1 MEISDSLQ
9 TLYSAK
15 IEEQDGS
22 YHIEVPKREIVDG
35 AVEPTEPVKVAL
47 LSHPNGGESRDV
59 RVERG
64 SSTGTPKRNG
74 QSGTSSHQDP
84 PVTEGEIRKVEI
96 ENIGDQGDGIAKV
109 ERGFVVIVPG
119 GRVGEEPR
127 VRIDEVKENVA
138 FAEIA

>member
-35 AVEPTEPVKVAL
+35 AVEPTEPVRVAL
-47 LSHPNGGESRDV
+47 LSHPSGGESWDV
-59 RVERG
+59 RVKGG
-64 SSTGTPKRNG
+64 STETPSRNG
-74 QSGTSSHQDP
+74 QSGTSNRQTP
-84 PVTEGEIRKVEI
+84 PVSEGEVRKVEI
-96 ENIGDQGDGIAKV
+96 ESIGDQGDGIAKV

-119 GRVGEEPR
+119 GRVGEKPR